1 MTRFKQKLI
10 LSVLSLLGMIS
21 TYGANTDPDPFGT
34 INDSISSWIPGM
46 KTLFNTLIIL
56 GILIGGVFT
65 FYKMKTGEGSE
76 SKKAVMN
83 FIAAIL
89 FAVTVRIFLGIFGG

>member
-1 MTRFKQKLI
+1 MKTIMNKKTIAILI
-10 LSVLSLLGMIS
+10 LLFGTVTASF
-21 TYGANTDPDPFGT
+21 AQNNDPFST
-34 INDSISSWIPGM
+34 INDGVAAWIPGM
-46 KTLFNTLIIL
+46 KSLFNTLIIL

-76 SKKAVMN
+76 GKKAVLN

-89 FAVTVRIFLGIFGG
+89 FAVTVRVFLGIFGG